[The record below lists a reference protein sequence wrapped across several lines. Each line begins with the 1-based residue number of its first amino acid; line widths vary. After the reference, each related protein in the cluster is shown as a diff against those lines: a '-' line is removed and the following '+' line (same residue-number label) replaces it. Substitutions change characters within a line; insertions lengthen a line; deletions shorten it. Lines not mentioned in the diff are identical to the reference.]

1 MNEEIRFGVNNDIL
15 YFAGKD
21 ETVKIPTK
29 NDEDAGYDI
38 YAHFEEDEFV
48 IPPHNTKLVPT
59 GLYYACHPN
68 YFIRI
73 VERSSNTK
81 WHGRVCAGVIDSGF
95 RGEIFIGIYNSSH
108 NTIIIDKNHTEIQFN
123 DDSKVIYFPYNKAIA
138 QLLVLPVP
146 KMNVQTIPLDELK
159 EIPSIRGD
167 GELGSSGK

>member
-29 NDEDAGYDI
+29 NIEDAGYDI
-38 YAHFEEDEFV
+38 YAHFEEDKFV

-59 GLYYACHPN
+59 GLHCACHPD
-68 YFIRI
+68 YFIR
-73 VERSSNTK
+73 VAERGSNTK

-95 RGEIFIGIYNSSH
+95 RGEIFIGICNSSDLI
-108 NTIIIDKNHTEIQFN
+108 IIIDKNHTEIE
-123 DDSKVIYFPYNKAIA
+123 KVHDTLYFPYNKAIA

-146 KMNVQTIPLDELK
+146 KMNVQTISLDELK
-159 EIPSIRGD
+159 EIPSVRGD